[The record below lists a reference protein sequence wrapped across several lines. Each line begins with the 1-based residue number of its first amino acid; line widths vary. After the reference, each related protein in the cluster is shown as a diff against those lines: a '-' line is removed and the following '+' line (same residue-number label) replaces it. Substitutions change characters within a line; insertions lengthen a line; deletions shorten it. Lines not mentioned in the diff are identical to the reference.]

1 MTSFDAAN
9 SSISD
14 SSALTL
20 SMHELIIS
28 SLTPSCFNLNLILEI
43 DQPLFIKLLTLL
55 GCMVGSSLSMMPAL
69 LLHEYADYID
79 LDGPCFLKQDQV
91 DG

>member
-1 MTSFDAAN
+1 M
-9 SSISD
+9 I
-14 SSALTL
+14 
-20 SMHELIIS
+20 
-28 SLTPSCFNLNLILEI
+28 
-43 DQPLFIKLLTLL
+43 

-91 DG
+91 DGLSYSEGLINLTSNMCWG